1 MKIIINNDKESSTAN
16 NKENISSYQRFFY
29 QEAFRNILTSIRF
42 LESDK
47 EINVVTITSS
57 IPAEGK
63 TLVNI
68 LLAKTYSE
76 LDKKVL
82 LIDGDMRK
90 PQLHY
95 RLGMNNILGLSNILT
110 DSSLDVSKVIKKVEG
125 YENWDVITSGFV
137 PPDPTRLL
145 SSDRMNEFIT
155 TLKNSKRYDIVI
167 FDCPPV
173 IGLADA
179 SLIAEKTDG
188 MILLVSL
195 DKVPVGLP
203 LEAKRIMKN
212 SGAEFLGIII
222 NSMKETNNNLLTN
235 KSYGYGDIYAQ
246 YAEEENLSEELTSK
260 QILLNKI
267 KDFLNKFIKWLDD

>member
-1 MKIIINNDKESSTAN
+1 MKRIFNFANND
-16 NKENISSYQRFFY
+16 ENISSYQRFFY

-57 IPAEGK
+57 IPSEGK

-110 DSSLDVSKVIKKVEG
+110 DSSLDISKVIKKVEG
-125 YENWDVITSGFV
+125 YDKLGCYNFGFC
-137 PPDPTRLL
+137 
-145 SSDRMNEFIT
+145 T
-155 TLKNSKRYDIVI
+155 T
-167 FDCPPV
+167 
-173 IGLADA
+173 
-179 SLIAEKTDG
+179 
-188 MILLVSL
+188 
-195 DKVPVGLP
+195 
-203 LEAKRIMKN
+203 
-212 SGAEFLGIII
+212 
-222 NSMKETNNNLLTN
+222 
-235 KSYGYGDIYAQ
+235 
-246 YAEEENLSEELTSK
+246 
-260 QILLNKI
+260 
-267 KDFLNKFIKWLDD
+267 

>member
-1 MKIIINNDKESSTAN
+1 MPKNLQLPIIN
-16 NKENISSYQRFFY
+16 ENISSYQRFFY

-137 PPDPTRLL
+137 PPDPTRLFKL
-145 SSDRMNEFIT
+145 
-155 TLKNSKRYDIVI
+155 
-167 FDCPPV
+167 
-173 IGLADA
+173 
-179 SLIAEKTDG
+179 
-188 MILLVSL
+188 
-195 DKVPVGLP
+195 
-203 LEAKRIMKN
+203 
-212 SGAEFLGIII
+212 
-222 NSMKETNNNLLTN
+222 
-235 KSYGYGDIYAQ
+235 
-246 YAEEENLSEELTSK
+246 
-260 QILLNKI
+260 
-267 KDFLNKFIKWLDD
+267 

>member
-1 MKIIINNDKESSTAN
+1 
-16 NKENISSYQRFFY
+16 
-29 QEAFRNILTSIRF
+29 
-42 LESDK
+42 
-47 EINVVTITSS
+47 
-57 IPAEGK
+57 
-63 TLVNI
+63 
-68 LLAKTYSE
+68 
-76 LDKKVL
+76 
-82 LIDGDMRK
+82 MRK

-110 DSSLDVSKVIKKVEG
+110 DSSLDISKVIKKVEG

-145 SSDRMNEFIT
+145 SSDRMNQLIT
-155 TLKNSKRYDIVI
+155 TLKNLKRYDIVI

-222 NSMKETNNNLLTN
+222 NSSKENKNNLLTN
-235 KSYGYGDIYAQ
+235 KTYGYGYSDIYAK
-246 YAEEENLSEELTSK
+246 YSDEENLSEELTSK
-260 QILLNKI
+260 QILLNKL
-267 KDFLNKFIKWLDD
+267 KEFFNKFVKWLDE